1 MPSADDAAMSD
12 YGTGYNGEECPF
24 CWDTGVVLFTE
35 MDHHGDSHQIP
46 RPCPEGCLAPGEV
59 PF

>member
-1 MPSADDAAMSD
+1 MTD
-12 YGTGYNGEECPF
+12 YGTGEECPF
-24 CWDTGVVLFTE
+24 CWDTGWITVMEIGREGEGVE
-35 MDHHGDSHQIP
+35 RR